1 MVVLEHQTFE
11 PKKELSKAWTD
22 DLLMVYEEIAWSL
35 PEAAKAGEG
44 AKMTRERYR
53 ELFANVV
60 KETQQGVSLGMNGV
74 VIVGRK
80 NM

>member
-1 MVVLEHQTFE
+1 MYVVEHQTFE
-11 PKKELSKAWTD
+11 RKKELSKAWTD

-44 AKMTRERYR
+44 AAMTREMYQ
-53 ELFANVV
+53 ELFGKVL
-60 KETQQGVSLGMNGV
+60 KETQKGVSIGLNGM

-80 NM
+80 TA